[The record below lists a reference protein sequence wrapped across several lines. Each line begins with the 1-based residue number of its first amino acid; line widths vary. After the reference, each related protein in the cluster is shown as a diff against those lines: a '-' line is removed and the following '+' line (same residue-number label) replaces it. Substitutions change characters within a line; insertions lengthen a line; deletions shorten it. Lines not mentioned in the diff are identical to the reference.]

1 MRVPWTSRRSSQS
14 ILKEVN
20 PEYSLEEL
28 MLKLNLQYFGHLL
41 QRANSLEK
49 ALMLGNIEGK
59 RRRESQRLRWSGS
72 ITNSM
77 DMNLKAPG
85 DSEDKENWCAA
96 VHGVSKSW
104 T

>member
-1 MRVPWTSRRSSQS
+1 MSVPWTSRRSSQS
-14 ILKEVN
+14 IIKEISS
-20 PEYSLEEL
+20 EYSLEEL

-59 RRRESQRLRWSGS
+59 RRRESQRMRWSGS

-96 VHGVSKSW
+96 VHGVSKS
-104 T
+104 